1 MSTKSSL
8 EERLQIVESEI
19 RELREQLSESRSK
32 NWLEQ
37 VTGSFQDEPAFEE
50 VIAYGKAI
58 RYEEIYPLGEPESL
72 VLTPISIVLAVLM
85 KLSLVIQ

>member
-1 MSTKSSL
+1 MSTKPSL

-58 RYEEIYPLGEPESL
+58 RYEEIDPLGEPESNEE
-72 VLTPISIVLAVLM
+72 
-85 KLSLVIQ
+85 